1 MVLFSRNTKLLILLN
16 TKFLF
21 YALHKT
27 RKDKKGCDI
36 CLYIHKKLKF
46 NVRDD
51 IDIFNESVET
61 LPIEILNRKSR
72 NIVIKAAYR
81 PPKGNNKLFKD
92 FCKGFLNKQ
101 EMPTKAAFLLGDFNL
116 NALDYDTNEVVKDL
130 FNPVF
135 QNGFLPIIQRPM
147 RVTRTRAT
155 AIDHILLTES

>member
-1 MVLFSRNTKLLILLN
+1 MVASEWYSFREIPNYS
-16 TKFLF
+16 
-21 YALHKT
+21 ALHKT
-27 RKDKKGCDI
+27 RKDKKGGDI

-135 QNGFLPIIQRPM
+135 QNGFLPLIQRPM